1 MSYSPPFACDLCE
14 VVASSDVLQ
23 YVAVAVIAKTVE
35 RMVLLVAG
43 AWRWREPVPE
53 RMAGRKRQVGR
64 AAGRRQRR
72 HHHEPPYLKT

>member
-1 MSYSPPFACDLCE
+1 MSYSPPLACDLCE
-14 VVASSDVLQ
+14 VVASSDVLH

-64 AAGRRQRR
+64 PAGGKGGTTMNL
-72 HHHEPPYLKT
+72 HT